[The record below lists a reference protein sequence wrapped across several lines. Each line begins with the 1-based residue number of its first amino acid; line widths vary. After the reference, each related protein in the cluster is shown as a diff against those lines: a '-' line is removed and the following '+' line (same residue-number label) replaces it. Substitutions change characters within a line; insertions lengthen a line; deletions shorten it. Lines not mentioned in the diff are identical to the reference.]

1 MSNQELLVANFTNSK
16 NKLSKIIDDDKFNE
30 AIKKELVYIKNINN
44 DIYAKINNE
53 YIANEFIN
61 NYLKNFEDIFNQ
73 LCGENF
79 SIHINASEQEPVYS
93 KTFKVNL
100 EHTGINKDQ
109 TFDNIVECKF
119 NEEAITYA
127 KKIIKNNK

>member
-1 MSNQELLVANFTNSK
+1 MINQELLVANFANSK

-30 AIKKELVYIKNINN
+30 AIKKELIYVKSINN

-53 YIANEFIN
+53 YIASEFIS

-73 LCGENF
+73 LTGGSF
-79 SIHINASEQEPVYS
+79 SIHVNAIESELVQQ
-93 KTFKVNL
+93 KNFKINL
-100 EHTGINKDQ
+100 EHTGIDRTQ

-127 KKIIKNNK
+127 KKIVKNNK